1 MLEFRRTLAAC
12 LVTLLAA
19 CSGPGTP
26 TPGTPTPTPTPN
38 PAPGPNPN
46 PAPTPVFSPNNS
58 AVLTGAALGAGTT
71 PNSELQKVLSVSP
84 SPNPAFRL
92 GAAYAART
100 GPDAQT
106 LYWFVEITN
115 DSGRLQCLVGA
126 TNIELRDSAGT
137 VIAVDELDFVSGSV
151 GFGPLE
157 EGAGYTD
164 TCLAAGAAGYLSGTV
179 TEDEAPSAYALVS
192 AVTLA
197 ALTGAGGFTA
207 PAARLIPQ
215 SYTVTGSVSGGVSDG
230 DTDSE
235 FAVTV
240 QNEGTGAATLGQN
253 SVYFLLDEAG
263 HPLFWDNFAD
273 DGAGL
278 SVAPGGTQ
286 RLSGPLAYRG
296 QAARLQ
302 VQLSFEGP

>member
-1 MLEFRRTLAAC
+1 MNTPRRV
-12 LVTLLAA
+12 LVLYLVALLAA
-19 CSGPGTP
+19 CGGSGTP
-26 TPGTPTPTPTPN
+26 T

-46 PAPTPVFSPNNS
+46 PNPVPTPNNS

-71 PNSELQKVLSVSP
+71 PNRELQKVIGVSP

-100 GPDAQT
+100 DPDAQT
-106 LYWFVEITN
+106 LYWFIEVTN
-115 DSGRLQCLVGA
+115 ESGRLRCLVGA

-157 EGAGYTD
+157 EGVGYTD
-164 TCLAAGAAGYLSGTV
+164 TCLAARAAGYLSGTV
-179 TEDEAPSAYALVS
+179 TGDETPSAYALVS
-192 AVTLA
+192 TVTVA
-197 ALTGAGGFTA
+197 ALTGADGFTA

-215 SYTVTGSVSGGVSDG
+215 SYNVTGSATGSV
-230 DTDSE
+230 TDDA

-240 QNEGTGAATLGQN
+240 RNEGTGAATLGQN

-263 HPLFWDNFAD
+263 RPLFWDNFAD

-278 SVAPGGTQ
+278 PVEPGGTQ
-286 RLSGPLAYRG
+286 RLSGGLAYRG